1 MSVASGTRGVLTNL
15 MPQQSG
21 VSGALDLQALQGGD
35 WEVWFGM
42 GGNLT
47 IAIDNHSLLL

>member
-1 MSVASGTRGVLTNL
+1 MNVASGTRGVLTNL
-15 MPQQSG
+15 VPQQSG
-21 VSGALDLQALQGGD
+21 VTGALDLQALQGGD

-47 IAIDNHSLLL
+47 IVIDNSLLL